1 MTGGRDVEA
10 TGGVKQSCG
19 KIPGSSESR
28 LISRLGLSQLLRSEV
43 RRGGFLRFPP
53 SGRREESVGLGGL
66 LAFHGCLLSR
76 NVVCVASL
84 WREASGLGDGGG
96 GGGGVV
102 PSGWKKIISK
112 SIMRLKQ
119 TRSIPSTFG
128 RGAANCKAAAVREDT
143 EHLLVL
149 VEGETSSSTSEVSHH
164 PPTAR
169 LAIPSALLIYVQA
182 GRWQMDVA

>member
-84 WREASGLGDGGG
+84 WWEASGLGDG

-102 PSGWKKIISK
+102 PSGWKKIKSK
-112 SIMRLKQ
+112 SIMRLYPLH
-119 TRSIPSTFG
+119 TI
-128 RGAANCKAAAVREDT
+128 NVRER
-143 EHLLVL
+143 
-149 VEGETSSSTSEVSHH
+149 SSE
-164 PPTAR
+164 
-169 LAIPSALLIYVQA
+169 L
-182 GRWQMDVA
+182 

>member
-1 MTGGRDVEA
+1 M
-10 TGGVKQSCG
+10 
-19 KIPGSSESR
+19 
-28 LISRLGLSQLLRSEV
+28 
-43 RRGGFLRFPP
+43 
-53 SGRREESVGLGGL
+53 
-66 LAFHGCLLSR
+66 AFHGCLLSR
-76 NVVCVASL
+76 NVVFVASL

-96 GGGGVV
+96 GVA
-102 PSGWKKIISK
+102 PSGGKKIKSK

-128 RGAANCKAAAVREDT
+128 RGAANCKAAAVKEDK

-169 LAIPSALLIYVQA
+169 LAILL
-182 GRWQMDVA
+182 RS